1 VWVNGQ
7 NGQQQQGLAMT
18 AHIDNINQEFIAELK
33 ECAKLLTEKLQS
45 NQFEEAS
52 ELIQTITHT
61 RDQHIF
67 QSVGKLTRGLHDA
80 IVNFHVDVDLSNEPP
95 QVENSDIHD
104 ASDRLQ
110 YVIDLTQ
117 KAADKTMDMVDQA
130 VPIAMNLGQEAS
142 ALRDEW
148 ARLKRREMTPNEFR
162 ELYERIDGFLKQMV
176 IGTTQLNENFQNIVL
191 EQGFQDLTGQ
201 VLKKVIG
208 LIRDVE
214 QDLVSLVRMAG
225 QVEEITGLGND
236 KEIIE
241 HDKEIYTKRKM
252 EAEGP
257 QVHAADRKDVVSS
270 QDEVDDLLS
279 SLGF

>member
-1 VWVNGQ
+1 
-7 NGQQQQGLAMT
+7 MT
-18 AHIDNINQEFIAELK
+18 AQIDSSVDNEFLTELK

-52 ELIQTITHT
+52 ELIQTITHS
-61 RDQHIF
+61 RDKHIF

-95 QVENSDIHD
+95 HVENSDIHD
-104 ASDRLQ
+104 ASDRLN

-130 VPIAMNLGQEAS
+130 APIAMNLGQEAS

-148 ARLKRREMTPNEFR
+148 ARLKRREMSPNEFR
-162 ELYERIDGFLKQMV
+162 DLYERIDGFLGQMV
-176 IGTTQLNENFQNIVL
+176 IGTTQLNESFQNIVL

-208 LIRDVE
+208 LIKDVE
-214 QDLVSLVRMAG
+214 KDLVSLVRMAG

-236 KEIIE
+236 KETLE
-241 HDKEIYTKRKM
+241 HDKEVFTKRKV

-257 QVHAADRKDVVSS
+257 QVHAADRKDVVSN

>member
-1 VWVNGQ
+1 
-7 NGQQQQGLAMT
+7 MT
-18 AHIDNINQEFIAELK
+18 AQIESSIDNEFLSELK
-33 ECAKLLTEKLQS
+33 ECAKVLTEKLQS

-52 ELIQTITHT
+52 ALIQTITRS

-80 IVNFHVDVDLSNEPP
+80 IVNFHVDVDLSDEPP
-95 QVENSDIHD
+95 HVENSDIHD
-104 ASDRLQ
+104 ASDRLN
-110 YVIDLTQ
+110 YVINLTQ

-148 ARLKRREMTPNEFR
+148 ARLKRREMSPNEFR
-162 ELYERIDGFLKQMV
+162 DLYERIDGFLGQMV
-176 IGTTQLNENFQNIVL
+176 VGTTQLNENFQNIVL

-208 LIRDVE
+208 LIKDVE
-214 QDLVSLVRMAG
+214 TDLVSLVRIAG

-236 KEIIE
+236 KETLE
-241 HDKEIYTKRKM
+241 HDKEIFTKRKV

-257 QVHAADRKDVVSS
+257 QVHTERKDVVSS

>member
-1 VWVNGQ
+1 
-7 NGQQQQGLAMT
+7 MT
-18 AHIDNINQEFIAELK
+18 AHIDNINEEFISELK

-95 QVENSDIHD
+95 QVDNSDIHD
-104 ASDRLQ
+104 ASDRLN

-148 ARLKRREMTPNEFR
+148 ARLKRREMSPTEFR
-162 ELYERIDGFLKQMV
+162 DLYERIDGFLGQMV
-176 IGTTQLNENFQNIVL
+176 IGTTQLNESFQNIVL

-208 LIRDVE
+208 LIKDVE
-214 QDLVSLVRMAG
+214 RDLVSLVRMAG

-241 HDKEIYTKRKM
+241 HDKEIFTKRKT

-257 QVHAADRKDVVSS
+257 QVHAADRKDVVAS